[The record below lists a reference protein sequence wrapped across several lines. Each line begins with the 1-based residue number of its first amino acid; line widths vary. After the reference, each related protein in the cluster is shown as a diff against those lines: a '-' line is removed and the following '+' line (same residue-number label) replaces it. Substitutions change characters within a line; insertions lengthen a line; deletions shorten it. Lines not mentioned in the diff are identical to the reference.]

1 MHPISDH
8 IRVLEHF
15 AASEGITLWRL
26 PMAEWQLG
34 QVRGNHIRL
43 RAGLIP
49 EQELPT
55 LVHELTHWLVH
66 RAVCTASERTIWE
79 YEAEAVEAFVLGRL
93 GLPNPFNDES
103 GLTAADSSDALLA
116 QSKQR
121 VVFASNR
128 ICAALGL
135 PSAAEE

>member
-1 MHPISDH
+1 MRPISDH

-15 AASEGITLWRL
+15 AASEGLTLCRL

-49 EQELPT
+49 EEELPT

-66 RAVCTASERTIWE
+66 RAVCTGSERTIWE

-93 GLPNPFNDES
+93 GLQDLVADPS
-103 GLTAADSSDALLA
+103 GFTAADSVEALLA
-116 QSKQR
+116 QSKVR
-121 VVFASNR
+121 VVLACNR

-135 PSAAEE
+135 